1 MKKAFLSTALA
12 AFAFAGFAK
21 TETPSKA
28 EAKQTVHT
36 YYVVGVSGSNYQ
48 LSSTPNDP
56 NGCDELSGSPCEITS
71 TNAMSGTAPKSQV
84 DNQTNG
90 FSIETRQPQ
99 LP

>member
-1 MKKAFLSTALA
+1 MKQAFLSTVLA
-12 AFAFAGFAK
+12 AFAFVGFAK
-21 TETPSKA
+21 TETPSKT
-28 EAKQTVHT
+28 EAKAHT
-36 YYVVGVSGSNYQ
+36 YYVVGISGSNYQ

-71 TNAMSGTAPKSQV
+71 TSAMSGTAPKSDV

-90 FSIETRQPQ
+90 FTIENWQPQ